1 VDVVLPTSWDCI
13 TIPSGASR
21 HLPTAWGGLHH
32 HHHPLRRCAPPPHCV
47 GRTTSPPSPPPALR
61 ATSPLRGEDYITT
74 ITPSGA
80 ARHLPTSWGGLRP

>member
-1 VDVVLPTSWDCI
+1 VPPSGGGGAGLNVTWSSPRSGDVVLPTQW
-13 TIPSGASR
+13 R
-21 HLPTAWGGLHH
+21 RRKGLEK
-32 HHHPLRRCAPPPHCV
+32 LACQA
-47 GRTTSPPSPPPALR
+47 PPALR